1 MQIAIIG
8 AGNVGSTLGQ
18 AWARLGH
25 LVTFGVRQPED
36 ARFDALR
43 TQANIKIASNSEAVS
58 CSDVVAFSTPWQATQ
73 GALESCGDLSGKVV
87 IDCTNPLKADFSG
100 LELGHTTSGAE
111 MLASWAKGAHVVKAM
126 NQIGYGSMDSPDFN
140 GRKPVM
146 FVCGENAES
155 KGIVL
160 ELVEQLGFEAIDS
173 GALKIARLLEP
184 FAMLWIHC
192 ALNRGLGVDFGFGIL
207 RKRS

>member
-1 MQIAIIG
+1 
-8 AGNVGSTLGQ
+8 
-18 AWARLGH
+18 
-25 LVTFGVRQPED
+25 
-36 ARFDALR
+36 
-43 TQANIKIASNSEAVS
+43 
-58 CSDVVAFSTPWQATQ
+58 
-73 GALESCGDLSGKVV
+73 
-87 IDCTNPLKADFSG
+87 
-100 LELGHTTSGAE
+100 
-111 MLASWAKGAHVVKAM
+111 
-126 NQIGYGSMDSPDFN
+126 MDSPDFD

-173 GALKIARLLEP
+173 GALEIARLLEP
-184 FAMLWIHC
+184 LAMLWIHS